1 MKCFQ
6 FFPDKSR
13 SNKVNNLQ
21 LTIFVIQI
29 FVILDKKSHSAI
41 PTYEFKNLRNAQ
53 VTSIL
58 CEILLARGTELL
70 IQGTVCKASV
80 KQNRKKKHKFE
91 DFPRTTRKKQM
102 IHHHESI
109 KFCCYNARGI
119 IKGKF

>member
-29 FVILDKKSHSAI
+29 FVILDNKSHSAI

-80 KQNRKKKHKFE
+80 KQNRKKKNTNSKIFLE
-91 DFPRTTRKKQM
+91 LQERSK
-102 IHHHESI
+102 
-109 KFCCYNARGI
+109 
-119 IKGKF
+119 